1 MEEKED
7 RKKNNNQIMIVNNVD
22 VNKEN
27 LNVKT
32 QKSAAKESL
41 WQVVKFTL
49 FSISAGVIQLGLTY
63 ILELI
68 GLNNKGE
75 FPLYWLAYLIG
86 LVASVVWN
94 FTFNRKYTFK
104 SAENVPI
111 AMTLVFFFYLIFT
124 PMSLAG
130 AHLLSTRA
138 GWPELVVTPFI
149 MIINFVTEFLYDRFI
164 VFGNSINTNNL
175 AKAKTKND
183 KFNQV
188 DKAGGNAEEAV
199 ITKKDKN

>member
-1 MEEKED
+1 MEEK
-7 RKKNNNQIMIVNNVD
+7 
-22 VNKEN
+22 NKEN
-27 LNVKT
+27 LDTNKLEVVPKT
-32 QKSAAKESL
+32 ETKEEKQHLSKKENL

-49 FSISAGVIQLGLTY
+49 FSISAGVIQLALTY

-68 GLNNKGE
+68 GLNNKDGKS
-75 FPLYWLAYLIG
+75 LYWIAYLIG
-86 LVASVVWN
+86 LIASVLWN

-104 SAENVPI
+104 SAENVPV
-111 AMTLVFFFYLIFT
+111 AMTLVFFYYLIFT

-164 VFGNSINTNNL
+164 VFRNSINTNDI
-175 AKAKTKND
+175 AKGDKKPKKTK
-183 KFNQV
+183 KR
-188 DKAGGNAEEAV
+188 
-199 ITKKDKN
+199 

>member
-1 MEEKED
+1 MDDKEI
-7 RKKNNNQIMIVNNVD
+7 KNQNKNQIMIVNNMN
-22 VNKEN
+22 VNKED
-27 LNVKT
+27 VKGKP
-32 QKSAAKESL
+32 QKSSAKESF

-49 FSISAGVIQLGLTY
+49 FSISAGIVQLGLTY
-63 ILELI
+63 ILELV

-86 LVASVVWN
+86 LVASVIWN

-104 SAENVPI
+104 SAENVPV
-111 AMTLVFFFYLIFT
+111 AMTLVFFFYLVFT

-164 VFGNSINTNNL
+164 VFRNSINTNNL
-175 AKAKTKND
+175 AKGEKN
-183 KFNQV
+183 
-188 DKAGGNAEEAV
+188 
-199 ITKKDKN
+199 KKDKA